1 MNNEAKIYRVYNY
14 LYFAVQIVESFD
26 LHSIIPLTSLFQK
39 VLDGL
44 MH

>member
-1 MNNEAKIYRVYNY
+1 MNNEKKIYRVYSC
-14 LYFAVQIVESFD
+14 LHFAVQIVDSFD
-26 LHSIIPLTSLFQK
+26 LHYTIPLTSLFPK